1 MCKLIIMK
9 HTLLLLIALS
19 LFSCKQEEK
28 KESLYPEGTK
38 PAAEGATADLTPS
51 EALGKQVFEGKG
63 LCYTCH
69 KPDVKVVGP
78 SIMEISK
85 IYKEKNG
92 DMVAFLKEKA
102 DPIVDPSQ
110 YPVMKTNLTITKNL
124 SEEELQGLEDYM
136 MSHVPN

>member
-1 MCKLIIMK
+1 MK
-9 HTLLLLIALS
+9 HTLLSLLTLS

-28 KESLYPEGTK
+28 KESLYTESSTT
-38 PAAEGATADLTPS
+38 AEGAAADLTPS
-51 EALGKQVFEGKG
+51 QAIGKEIYDGKG

-78 SIMEISK
+78 SMKEIAK

-110 YPVMKTNLTITKNL
+110 YPVMKTNLSITKNL
-124 SEEELQGLEDYM
+124 SEEELKGLEDYF
-136 MSHVPN
+136 MSFQ

>member
-1 MCKLIIMK
+1 MKQTFFLLII
-9 HTLLLLIALS
+9 LS

-28 KESLYPEGTK
+28 KESLYPESGNTTT
-38 PAAEGATADLTPS
+38 EGAAADLTPS
-51 EALGKQVFEGKG
+51 EAIGKEIFNGKG
-63 LCYTCH
+63 VCYTCH

-78 SIMEISK
+78 SIKDIAK

-102 DPIVDPSQ
+102 EPIVDPSQ

-124 SEEELQGLEDYM
+124 SDEELQGLVDYM
-136 MSHVPN
+136 MSFQPQSQ